1 MSEKVTIGNCELWH
15 GDCREV
21 LPLLPPVD
29 LVFTSP
35 PYNMNLR
42 IRNGEY
48 CSRQIVD
55 EFSTK
60 YEGYADNLP
69 IDDYEALLRETIAKS
84 LNVSPLVFWNIQFLT
99 GNKRPMF
106 RLIGEYADSIKDF
119 VVWDKMAAQPAM
131 ADGVM
136 NSRWEAIL
144 VFDRD
149 NGITRRF
156 NAAFKRGT
164 LDNLWQIGK
173 ERSASDSHGATFPLA
188 LPSKAIDAFTFAG
201 QTVCDPFLGTGTTAL
216 ACVNL
221 GRSFVGIE
229 RERKYFDIACRRI
242 EQAYAQPRLFEDAK
256 VGAGDTA
263 VQGGMLLPANK
274 QLSDTQKADK

>member
-1 MSEKVTIGNCELWH
+1 MSRIETIGNATLYL
-15 GDCREV
+15 GDCRDI
-21 LPLLPPVD
+21 LPTLPKVD

-48 CSRQIVD
+48 CSRQIVE

-60 YEGYADNLP
+60 YDGYADNLP
-69 IDDYEALLRETIAKS
+69 IDDYEELLRETIAMS
-84 LNVSPLVFWNIQFLT
+84 LNISPLVFWNIQFLT

-136 NSRWEAIL
+136 NSRWEAIII
-144 VFDRD
+144 FDRD
-149 NGITRRF
+149 NAITRRF
-156 NAAFKRGT
+156 DAAFKRGT

-173 ERSASDSHGATFPLA
+173 ERSASDTHGATFPLA
-188 LPSKAIDAFTFAG
+188 LPSKAINAFTFAG

-221 GRSFVGIE
+221 GRSFIGIE
-229 RERKYFDIACRRI
+229 REPKYFDIARQRI
-242 EQAYAQPRLFEDAK
+242 ENAYRQERLFA
-256 VGAGDTA
+256 
-263 VQGGMLLPANK
+263 
-274 QLSDTQKADK
+274 

>member
-1 MSEKVTIGNCELWH
+1 MMAEEVTIGNCRLVL

-21 LPLLPPVD
+21 LPLLPPCD
-29 LVFTSP
+29 LIFTSP

-42 IRNGEY
+42 IRGGEY

-69 IDDYEALLRETIAKS
+69 IDDYEALLRETIAMS

-106 RLIGEYADSIKDF
+106 RLIGEYADSIKEF
-119 VVWDKMAAQPAM
+119 IVWDKMVAQPAM
-131 ADGVM
+131 SDGVM

-144 VFDRD
+144 VFDRE

-156 NAAFKRGT
+156 DAAFKRGA

-173 ERSASDSHGATFPLA
+173 ERSAYDSHGATFPLS
-188 LPSKAIDAFTFAG
+188 LPSKAIDAFTFNG
-201 QTVCDPFLGTGTTAL
+201 QTVCDPFLGTGTTGV
-216 ACVNL
+216 ACINL
-221 GRSFVGIE
+221 GRKFIGIE
-229 RERKYFDIACRRI
+229 FERKYFDIACERI
-242 EQAYAQPRLFEDAK
+242 SRALAQPRLFDDAK
-256 VGAGDTA
+256 LGAGGTA
-263 VQGGMLLPANK
+263 VQ
-274 QLSDTQKADK
+274 ADFINA

>member
-1 MSEKVTIGNCELWH
+1 MAEKVIIGGCEIWH

-21 LPLLPPVD
+21 LPILPQVD
-29 LVFTSP
+29 LIFTSP

-42 IRNGEY
+42 ISGGEY

-69 IDDYEALLRETIAKS
+69 IDDYEALLRETIAMS

-99 GNKRPMF
+99 GNKRPMLK
-106 RLIGEYADSIKDF
+106 LIGEYADYIKEF
-119 VVWDKMAAQPAM
+119 IVWDKMAAQPAM

-144 VFDRD
+144 VFDRR
-149 NGITRRF
+149 NAITRRF
-156 NAAFKRGT
+156 DAAFKRGT

-173 ERSASDSHGATFPLA
+173 ERSVSDSHGATFPLA
-188 LPSKAIDAFTFAG
+188 LPSKAIDAFTFNG
-201 QTVCDPFLGTGTTAL
+201 QTVCDPFLGTGTTGV

-221 GRSFVGIE
+221 GRKFIGIE
-229 RERKYFDIACRRI
+229 RERKYFDIACHRI
-242 EQAYAQPRLFEDAK
+242 EQAYAQRRLFDDEKLAT
-256 VGAGDTA
+256 GNTP
-263 VQGGMLLPANK
+263 VQ
-274 QLSDTQKADK
+274 TEIIT